1 MRLIDYNAA
10 IGRYH
15 EEYKTQD
22 ICDGA
27 EDRDFLLRC
36 FDEAETID
44 AAPVTH
50 GRWEEIRDP
59 YGTLEGWIHT
69 ECGREVK
76 CAENYCPNCGAKMD
90 LSKDGN

>member
-10 IGRYH
+10 IDRYH
-15 EEYKTQD
+15 KEYKTQD

-27 EDRDFLLRC
+27 QDRDFLMRC

-44 AAPVTH
+44 AAPVVH

-59 YGTLEGWIHT
+59 YGALEGWIHT

-76 CAENYCPNCGAKMD
+76 CAENYCPTCGAKMD
-90 LSKDGN
+90 LPEDSD

>member
-1 MRLIDYNAA
+1 MRLIDYDAA
-10 IGRYH
+10 IGRYYA
-15 EEYKTQD
+15 EYEKQD

-27 EDRDFLLRC
+27 EDRDFLKRC

-50 GRWEEIRDP
+50 GRWEEIRGL
-59 YGTLEGWIHT
+59 YGALEGWIHT

-76 CAENYCPNCGAKMD
+76 CAENYCPSCGAKMD
-90 LSKDGN
+90 LPE